1 MELRFFGNTQPMSK
15 EWEIENVEVIP
26 VDNPELYRMEPPA
39 STRWGQIATSTL
51 PKNASGQRWKT
62 LKHLKPKSLKNRG
75 VLDVLD
81 HHFPEEIPRG
91 IFCLIFVSNHFLWG
105 LMFHGSLALGPD
117 KTLARSPTKV
127 SDKTQSLKGGW
138 KLGCPGNTQ
147 NMILSHSYYP
157 YGMGWKSV
165 VNRPTIDLQ

>member
-75 VLDVLD
+75 VLD
-81 HHFPEEIPRG
+81 HHFLEEIPREM
-91 IFCLIFVSNHFLWG
+91 LHVYKQTLKKKT
-105 LMFHGSLALGPD
+105 GS
-117 KTLARSPTKV
+117 SQSKV
-127 SDKTQSLKGGW
+127 T
-138 KLGCPGNTQ
+138 CPGLNCGHQLRVICTAPIPDVCLPRTPRSQ
-147 NMILSHSYYP
+147 GDDRFKM
-157 YGMGWKSV
+157 
-165 VNRPTIDLQ
+165 LQLTMA